1 MHKDDDRISSK
12 KVKIL
17 LWQPYDLKSTVYH
30 GVCNIVEKI
39 TVQKEGPTQWLV
51 LLLFRWTSLH
61 FSVYFITVFGKLLF
75 ICKSFSSNFVDNW
88 LYNSMDCGINL
99 HRWLVL
105 TRYHHIS
112 TNYMYMYL
120 FWMMSVL
127 ILKNIP
133 EIFFSAW
140 DIFSIHLSG
149 NTDIPRPRATPTVSC
164 SYSPARR
171 TW

>member
-112 TNYMYMYL
+112 TNYMYSTGIC

-127 ILKNIP
+127 IFKKTFLRPFFALRYFFDSP
-133 EIFFSAW
+133 EW
-140 DIFSIHLSG
+140 QHWY
-149 NTDIPRPRATPTVSC
+149 TPPTRHT
-164 SYSPARR
+164 YSKL
-171 TW
+171 